1 MDIREA
7 LEKLSGLLDS
17 LVGWAGAD
25 MTDEELNEIGEVEA
39 AIHAYVCEKGDL

>member
-7 LEKLSGLLDS
+7 LEKLSGLIDD
-17 LVGWAGAD
+17 LVDWAGAD

-39 AIHAYVCEKGDL
+39 AIHAYVREKGDL

>member
-7 LEKLSGLLDS
+7 LEKLSGLLDG

-39 AIHAYVCEKGDL
+39 AIHAYVREKGDL